1 MCLIVVFFLY
11 LLAAGKRNIVN
22 DMENVAKELAFS
34 VPAREVDRIFR
45 SQNEDYFF
53 PGPTQQGEGGHRA
66 YI

>member
-1 MCLIVVFFLY
+1 M
-11 LLAAGKRNIVN
+11 N

-53 PGPTQQGEGGHRA
+53 PGPTQQEEGGHRA